1 LPPLTW
7 LTIPGDCCKDAA
19 RPTDQG
25 ARQAVHK
32 THPKGEAWRIEFD
45 LFRTTVFHCSNA
57 FFGSVG
63 ELVLVVIQS
72 ELPGGSAPDRIAVYF
87 N

>member
-1 LPPLTW
+1 MPHDQPTRGPGRRFTKLT
-7 LTIPGDCCKDAA
+7 LRAKRGGS
-19 RPTDQG
+19 Q
-25 ARQAVHK
+25 
-32 THPKGEAWRIEFD
+32 FD